1 MMRSIFLILT
11 WQCLMFFSVNAQ
23 QVIEVS
29 ADGTIVGE
37 ISLSG
42 ITRLH
47 LVKDEVASVQV
58 NDGGQ
63 QADVSFVKEP
73 STGDLYLKLT
83 QIKKS
88 TFQSSVSFFLTTKR
102 GYTYQVKLVATN
114 KDSTQISVKNP
125 EIMKQTYAPSKVNQK
140 LEDTVIKIVR
150 AISKGN
156 VLNEFRIKEPRET
169 VRTLGS
175 LRFYTEKIY
184 IGENLTGQ
192 LLIIHNPTISKVS
205 ISETM
210 FITPGILAVSI
221 LGNKYLQSN
230 QSTKVLLI
238 GLSNG
243 DSLL

>member
-1 MMRSIFLILT
+1 MRSVFLILT
-11 WQCLMFFSVNAQ
+11 WQFLMFFSVNAQ

-58 NDGGQ
+58 NEGGQ
-63 QADVSFVKEP
+63 EAEVSFVKES

-83 QIKKS
+83 KIQKS

-102 GYTYQVKLVATN
+102 GYTYQVKLLVTN
-114 KDSTQISVKNP
+114 RASTQISVKNP
-125 EIMKQTYAPSKVNQK
+125 EITKQTYAPTKINQK
-140 LEDTVIKIVR
+140 LEDNVIEIVR
-150 AISKGN
+150 AIINGN
-156 VLNEFRIKEPRET
+156 VLTDFRITEPRET

-175 LRFYTEKIY
+175 LRFYTDKIY
-184 IGENLTGQ
+184 MSESLTGQ
-192 LLIIHNPTISKVS
+192 LLIIYNPTISIVS

-210 FITPGILAVSI
+210 FMTPGILAVSI
-221 LGNKYLQSN
+221 LGNKYLRSN